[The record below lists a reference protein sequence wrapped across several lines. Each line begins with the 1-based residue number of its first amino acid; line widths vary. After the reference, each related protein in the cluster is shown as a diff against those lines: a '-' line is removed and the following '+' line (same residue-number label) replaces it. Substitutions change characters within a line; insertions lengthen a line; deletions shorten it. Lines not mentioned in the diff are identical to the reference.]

1 MDHIYQIV
9 QYSGIILPIIV
20 VSCFLIASC
29 KIEFNTKNS
38 KVLKSI
44 SYTYFCFTVFRDR
57 YVLIAIT
64 LLLIFMAF
72 KKKKVDPHIQIH
84 TLKSEIDE

>member
-1 MDHIYQIV
+1 MDNIYLIV
-9 QYSGIILPIIV
+9 QYTGIILPIIV
-20 VSCFLIASC
+20 VSSFLFATC

-64 LLLIFMAF
+64 IMLIMMAF
-72 KKKKVDPHIQIH
+72 KKKKVDPHI
-84 TLKSEIDE
+84 